1 MRRTILTLAIPLA
14 LVLGGA
20 GAGCSSGTTAATGGG
35 NPAGSAQPDTTEQKK
50 VFKQDQTDI
59 RIGVG
64 ETFAIRLP
72 ADPSTGDSWD
82 MVSAPDDSFVKADGS
97 SFKPDANAEPG
108 APGQIEFKFKAK
120 KAGPTSVTFMQC
132 DRCGGEGTIAST
144 VPNGEPA
151 QRLTFKITVG

>member
-1 MRRTILTLAIPLA
+1 MRRTITALLFAATLG
-14 LVLGGA
+14 LVSA
-20 GAGCSSGTTAATGGG
+20 CSSGTTTVTDK
-35 NPAGSAQPDTTEQKK
+35 GSPSSSTQPDTTEQKK

-64 ETFAIRLP
+64 ETFGIRLP
-72 ADPSTGDSWD
+72 TNPSTGASWE

-97 SFKPDANAEPG
+97 SFKPEANAEPG

-120 KAGPTSVTFMQC
+120 KAGPTSVTFVQC
-132 DRCGGEGTIAST
+132 DRCGGEGSVVSTI
-144 VPNGEPA
+144 PGGEAA